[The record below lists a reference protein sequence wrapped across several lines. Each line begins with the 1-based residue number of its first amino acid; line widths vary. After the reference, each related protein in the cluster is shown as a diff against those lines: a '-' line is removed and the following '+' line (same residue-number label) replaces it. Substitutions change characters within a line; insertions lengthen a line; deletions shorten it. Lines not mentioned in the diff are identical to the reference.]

1 MQNQNGNTP
10 RYPRRNAAED
20 RVWRRLY
27 RSAGNP
33 VAASEML
40 QHLESDDEALRFHL
54 ALVLRC
60 RETLRR
66 QAARRA
72 RIERVIRA
80 IGLLWRVAVR
90 SMKALQNVFAA
101 RQVARHGTSMP
112 ASIRRSFAVIED
124 VAPRANAVQLRAYIA
139 RAKADRAL
147 LEGEDRAYADSLLL
161 KLDRL
166 LRDQLVE
173 PALVEPAL
181 ADPASAPRLASVRLP
196 VTPYDDRPGRTFGRD
211 AA

>member
-20 RVWRRLY
+20 RAWRRLY

-72 RIERVIRA
+72 RIKRVIRA
-80 IGLLWRVAVR
+80 TGLLWRVAVR
-90 SMKALQNVFAA
+90 SLKALQNVFAA
-101 RQVARHGTSMP
+101 QRVIRRGPSMP
-112 ASIRRSFAVIED
+112 TSIQRSFAVIED
-124 VAPRANAVQLRAYIA
+124 AAPRANAVQLRAYIA
-139 RAKADRAL
+139 RANADRAL
-147 LEGEDRAYADSLLL
+147 LEGEGRAYADALLL

-173 PALVEPAL
+173 PVF

-196 VTPYDDRPGRTFGRD
+196 VAPYDDRPERTFGRD